1 MEKRPTLERF
11 RKGDLVQYF
20 NNVLEIVTTDR
31 ATTLNI
37 ADQRKALADVMK
49 RFNAS
54 WQPNKGSELTPQIQ
68 QLDEKRD
75 SLFLGLKKTVDAWSV
90 HHYEE
95 EKKNASFLIAD
106 KIEAHGTLLHKLRY
120 QQETATLNALIL
132 DFTGELADEIALL
145 GLTQWVT
152 KLQEV
157 NTAFN
162 EKYLERAKAL
172 STEQEGIVLQL
183 RTESTQAFQQLVNIF
198 EARMAIAKVERA
210 DLSEYEAVN
219 NELNEI
225 TEQYNEAVQKH
236 NTTPKEEKPNDNIL
250 AK

>member
-1 MEKRPTLERF
+1 MTTRPQLEMY

-20 NNVLEIVTTDR
+20 NNVLEIVTAER
-31 ATTLNI
+31 ATALNI
-37 ADQRKALADVMK
+37 ASQRKALADVME

-68 QLDEKRD
+68 QLDEERD
-75 SLFLGLKKTVDAWSV
+75 SLFMGLKMTVDAWAM
-90 HHYEE
+90 HHYDE

-106 KIEAHGTLLHKLRY
+106 KIGASNDNIPRLRY

-132 DFTGELADEIALL
+132 DFTGELAKAISLL
-145 GLTQWVT
+145 GLTQWVE
-152 KLQEV
+152 KLQTV

-172 STEQEGIVLQL
+172 STEQEGVVLQL
-183 RTESTQAFQQLVNIF
+183 RIEASEAFRNLINIF
-198 EARMAIAKVERA
+198 EARMEIAKVERKDVNA
-210 DLSEYEAVN
+210 YETAN

-225 TEQYNEAVQKH
+225 TEQYNEAVQKK
-236 NTTPKEEKPNDNIL
+236 TPKENKEDAAN
-250 AK
+250 